1 MLKKLVVASATV
13 AAAAGMGLLAT
24 PAHANGPAD
33 VACVFNDLGKTAN
46 TTSSGIAV
54 IGNISIADLLS
65 NRDFYNNCD
74 VDKQINNNHHV
85 DSHQTY
91 GRH

>member
-13 AAAAGMGLLAT
+13 AAAAGMGLAT
-24 PAHANGPAD
+24 PAYANGPAD
-33 VACVFNDLGKTAN
+33 VACIFNDVGKTAN
-46 TTSSGIAV
+46 STSSGIAV

-65 NRDFYNNCD
+65 NRDFNVDCD
-74 VDKQINNNHHV
+74 VDKQINNNQHV